1 MVIMKAEKFFSEE
14 EQARIRQ
21 AVIDA
26 ESKTAGEIVPMLVT
40 SSARYTEVELLGT
53 ITGLF
58 VGMLAEWL
66 WSDPWGSHF
75 FNLWPA
81 IGATVGFLI
90 SRIPQMKR
98 LVASKNRI
106 ADAVHTLALASFTEH
121 GLHYTRD
128 HTGIL
133 ILVSLLERR
142 VEVLADRG
150 INAKVEAGTWQ
161 EIVKILTDGLK
172 SNRACD
178 AYCRAIH
185 RSGEILAA
193 HFPRQSDDKDELPDR
208 LVTE

>member
-1 MVIMKAEKFFSEE
+1 
-14 EQARIRQ
+14 
-21 AVIDA
+21 
-26 ESKTAGEIVPMLVT
+26 MLVT

-53 ITGLF
+53 VIGLF
-58 VGMLAEWL
+58 VGIIIEWF

-81 IGATVGFLI
+81 IGATAGFI
-90 SRIPQMKR
+90 FCRIPQIKR
-98 LVASKNRI
+98 VLASNNRI

-133 ILVSLLERR
+133 VLVSLLERR

-150 INAKVEAGTWQ
+150 INAKVETGTWQ
-161 EIVKILTDGLK
+161 EIVRILTDGLK
-172 SNRACD
+172 TNHAGD
-178 AYCRAIH
+178 AYCKAIQ
-185 RSGEILAA
+185 RCGEILAA
-193 HFPRQSDDKDELPDR
+193 HFPRQSDDKDELPNR

>member
-1 MVIMKAEKFFSEE
+1 MKPEKFFSEE

-81 IGATVGFLI
+81 IGATIGFLLC
-90 SRIPQMKR
+90 RIPQIKR
-98 LVASKNRI
+98 LLVAKSRI
-106 ADAVHTLALASFTEH
+106 AEAVHTLALASFTQH
-121 GLHYTRD
+121 GLHFTRD

-133 ILVSLLERR
+133 ILVSLLEHR

-161 EIVKILTDGLK
+161 EIATILTDGLK

-178 AYCRAIH
+178 AYCKAIQ
-185 RSGEILAA
+185 RCGEILAA
-193 HFPRQSDDKDELPDR
+193 HFPRQPDDKDELPNR

>member
-1 MVIMKAEKFFSEE
+1 MKAEKFFSEE

-66 WSDPWGSHF
+66 WSDPWGSYF
-75 FNLWPA
+75 FNLWPV
-81 IGATVGFLI
+81 IGATVGFLLC
-90 SRIPQMKR
+90 RIPQIKR
-98 LVASKNRI
+98 LLVAKSRI
-106 ADAVHTLALASFTEH
+106 AEAVHTLALASFTQH

-133 ILVSLLERR
+133 IVVSLLEHR

-178 AYCRAIH
+178 AYCKAIH

-193 HFPRQSDDKDELPDR
+193 HFPRRPDDKDELPDR